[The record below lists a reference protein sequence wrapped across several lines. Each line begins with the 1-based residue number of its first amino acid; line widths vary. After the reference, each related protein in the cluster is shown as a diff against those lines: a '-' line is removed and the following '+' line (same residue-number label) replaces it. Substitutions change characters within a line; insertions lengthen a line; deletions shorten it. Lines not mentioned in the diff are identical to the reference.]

1 MTKKKIMKKRGKTV
15 ELEEEEMKKLKLL
28 SAELDIS
35 MKELGS
41 EAVKLLL
48 KKYKK

>member
-1 MTKKKIMKKRGKTV
+1 MTKKKIMKKRGKTM
-15 ELEEEEMKKLKLL
+15 ELNDNEIKALKIL

-35 MKELGS
+35 MKELSS
-41 EAVKLLL
+41 EAISLLM